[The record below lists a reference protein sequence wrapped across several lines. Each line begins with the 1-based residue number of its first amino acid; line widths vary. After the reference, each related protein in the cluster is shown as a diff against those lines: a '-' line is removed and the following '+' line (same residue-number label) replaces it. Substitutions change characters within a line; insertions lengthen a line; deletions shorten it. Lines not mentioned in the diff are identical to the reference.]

1 MANTRSKVLLVLLAA
16 LGGCTKPS
24 EPHLS
29 SGLPAAEHSSQV
41 LPGDDFYHYANDHA
55 LARQLPSPVDA
66 LQAKTRA
73 EIEAVVTDALQRRGP
88 TGSASQQIA
97 DLYAS
102 AIDSATRERVGMAP
116 ITPLLRDID
125 NIQDAT
131 TLAQAMAQLAQ
142 TSEHSPL
149 AIWIGAVPLHGHQP
163 VLTITPAVSTVSPEP
178 QSVFALLVRS
188 GIKPA
193 DASKL
198 APRVV
203 ALNGKLR
210 ALAEQRGAYQQ
221 LEPRSL
227 IALYPTFDW
236 RSWLDSA
243 DLAGQPTLFA
253 PSDYLAGLG
262 ALLQATPL
270 PDWQAYLR
278 WQLMVDW
285 APSLDS
291 ASAALVGAAPL
302 AQREQALGL
311 VHHYLGNQLGQ
322 RYVTRFFANDAKA
335 RVTRIAEGLRRAY
348 AKALDN
354 ASWMSPASKTQAQ
367 TKLAQMAFK
376 IGYPDAWPDISTQRI
391 EPDDLVGNL
400 RRIKAWDY
408 RRQLAS
414 LTSSATLSSW
424 PVTPQTVNGFYRR
437 SHNDLVL
444 PAALLQ
450 PPFFDLNADEAI
462 NYGVIGALIG
472 HEMSHAFDEQG
483 ARVAAD
489 GTAGAPLSSK
499 ELRDY
504 AALSE
509 ALATR
514 IAAGNPALSEALVA
528 DLAGVTLALRAYHDS
543 LHGEEAAPI
552 EGYSAEQRF
561 FLGWARLWQQPEADN
576 ASSQPPA
583 PAILRVNAIVTQF
596 AEFYDAF
603 AVQPDA
609 KLYLPPEQRAHL
621 W

>member
-1 MANTRSKVLLVLLAA
+1 MANTRCKVLLVLLAA
-16 LGGCTKPS
+16 LGGCTQPS
-24 EPHLS
+24 GPHLS
-29 SGLPAAEHSSQV
+29 SGLPTAERSSQI

-55 LARQLPSPVDA
+55 LARQQSSPVDA
-66 LQAKTRA
+66 LQAKTRT
-73 EIEAVVTDALQRRGP
+73 ELEAVITDAVQHSGQA
-88 TGSASQQIA
+88 GSAAQQIA
-97 DLYAS
+97 DLYSS
-102 AIDSATRERVGMAP
+102 AIDSATRERLGIAP
-116 ITPLLRDID
+116 LAPLLRDID

-149 AIWIGAVPLHGHQP
+149 AIWIGAVPLHGQRP
-163 VLTITPAVSTVSPEP
+163 ALTITPKVSTIAPEP
-178 QSVFALLVRS
+178 QSVTALLVQS
-188 GIKPA
+188 GITPA

-203 ALNGKLR
+203 ALSNNLS

-221 LEPRSL
+221 IESRSL
-227 IALYPTFDW
+227 NTLLPTFDW
-236 RSWLDSA
+236 TRWFDSA
-243 DLAGQPTLFA
+243 GLAGQPSLFA

-262 ALLQATPL
+262 ALLKTTPL
-270 PDWQAYLR
+270 SDWQAYLR

-285 APSLDS
+285 APYLDS
-291 ASAALVGAAPL
+291 QSAALVGAPPL
-302 AQREQALGL
+302 AQHEQALGL
-311 VHHYLGNQLGQ
+311 IHRYLGNQLGQ
-322 RYVTRFFANDAKA
+322 RYVARTFSSDAKA

-348 AKALDN
+348 AEALDN
-354 ASWMSPASKTQAQ
+354 ASWMSQASKAQAQ

-376 IGYPDAWPDISTQRI
+376 IGYPDAWPETATLRI
-391 EPDDLVGNL
+391 EPSDLVGNL
-400 RRIKAWDY
+400 LRIKAWDY

-414 LTSSATLSSW
+414 LTSGAALSSW
-424 PVTPQTVNGFYRR
+424 PIMPQTVNGFYRR

-450 PPFFDLNADEAI
+450 PPFFDHNADEAI
-462 NYGVIGALIG
+462 NYGAIGALIG

-499 ELRDY
+499 EQQEYTVLTQALTAHL
-504 AALSE
+504 AA
-509 ALATR
+509 A
-514 IAAGNPALSEALVA
+514 NPALGEELAA

-543 LHGEEAAPI
+543 LHGQEAAPI
-552 EGYSAEQRF
+552 DGYSAEQRF
-561 FLGWARLWQQPEADN
+561 FLGWARVWLQPEANN

-583 PAILRVNAIVTQF
+583 PAILRVNAIVTQC

-603 AVQPDA
+603 AVQPGA
-609 KLYLPPEQRAHL
+609 RLYLPPEQRTRL